1 MTQNEENL
9 VATHLPFD
17 LRAALVR
24 AAETPVTRSDPLA
37 RRRAIDE
44 VTARA
49 KRMQPYLFREL

>member
-1 MTQNEENL
+1 MTKSAENL
-9 VATHLPFD
+9 VSVHLPFD

-24 AAETPVTRSDPLA
+24 AAQTPVTRSDPLA

-49 KRMQPYLFREL
+49 KRVQPYLFREL